1 MNKKN
6 IPLLVALVIG
16 AAYMVYSLV
25 YWGGA
30 NGSGSSAEQAG
41 AALATVL
48 VMPHLVV
55 TFLAVVFN
63 ALGFLMNK
71 RGFALTAGILYAV
84 GMVLFPAYF
93 MFVIVEMVLAFVAF
107 AQMGKA
113 AKASKQGE

>member
-16 AAYMVYSLV
+16 AAYMVYSFV

-30 NGSGSSAEQAG
+30 NGSGTDAEQAG
-41 AALATVL
+41 AALATAL

-55 TFLAVVFN
+55 SFLAVVFN
-63 ALGFLMNK
+63 ALGFFMDK

-84 GMVLFPAYF
+84 GMVLFPPYF
-93 MFVIVEMVLAFVAF
+93 MFLIVEMVLAFVGF
-107 AQMGKA
+107 AKMRKA
-113 AKASKQGE
+113 AQEG